1 MKSPIWLTMT
11 RPIFLHS
18 LALPEQS
25 MKRKAEEEEEEEEEK
40 QDAKEAAAKPTLGC
54 LYSPL
59 EMFLTQ
65 DQQKMTDLHSNWKQ
79 KL

>member
-1 MKSPIWLTMT
+1 MT

-25 MKRKAEEEEEEEEEK
+25 MKRNSEEEEEEEK

-65 DQQKMTDLHSNWKQ
+65 DQQKMTDLHSNWKR
-79 KL
+79 KLQRGCTFSL